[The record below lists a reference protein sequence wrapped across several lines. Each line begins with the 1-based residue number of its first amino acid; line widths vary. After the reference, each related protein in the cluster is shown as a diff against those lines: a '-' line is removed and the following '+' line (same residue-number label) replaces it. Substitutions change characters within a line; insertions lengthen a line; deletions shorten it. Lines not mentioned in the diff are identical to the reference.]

1 MKWISPSSIRRFF
14 VAGGL
19 ALAVSMVVAGP
30 KLLHDANGECGGPER
45 HGMPGGELPP
55 PYLSALNLD
64 EAQRDKVFA
73 ILHEQAPTMRERLKR
88 LNRAQA
94 DLHRLT
100 AGPDY
105 DEAKARALAEPIGRA
120 MSEVALLRARTD
132 RLIFDLLSPEQRKHL
147 AELSPDGE
155 RRGIPGAAPRGP
167 GSDGPARPPR

>member
-1 MKWISPSSIRRFF
+1 MKWISPSSLRRFF
-14 VAGGL
+14 VAAGL
-19 ALAVSMVVAGP
+19 ALAMSMVVAGP
-30 KLLHDANGECGGPER
+30 KLLRDANGECAGPER

-55 PYLSALNLD
+55 YLRALNLD

-94 DLHRLT
+94 DLRRLT

-105 DEAKARALAEPIGRA
+105 DETKARALAEQIGRA

-132 RLIFDLLSPEQRKHL
+132 RLIFDVLSPEQRKHL
-147 AELSPDGE
+147 VEPGPDGE
-155 RRGIPGAAPRGP
+155 RCAIPGAAQRGP
-167 GSDGPARPPR
+167 GGDGPARPPR